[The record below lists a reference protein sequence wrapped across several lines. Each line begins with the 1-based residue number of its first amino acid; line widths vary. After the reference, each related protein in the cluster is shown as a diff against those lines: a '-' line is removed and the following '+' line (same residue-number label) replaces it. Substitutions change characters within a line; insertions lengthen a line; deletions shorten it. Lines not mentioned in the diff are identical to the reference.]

1 MSDPRAPLRRIVV
14 AGDGQLGSLAAL
26 AIKQALPFADVIIIG
41 TPVDN
46 GALADR
52 SPTALPFT
60 NRLHDRLGLQE
71 ESLLLRAGGC
81 HRLVLRYIGWGGQD
95 GSGAVQHGA
104 MPYGLSN
111 DASLKTRF
119 AQEWGGGS
127 RSGTEG
133 QSSSQFAGSVAEILS
148 GRGRFAIL
156 PGETPTP
163 LSVIDYALRWNPA
176 AYRDLII
183 EMASAAGVRHV
194 AGEISDTVPD
204 GHGGLSALTIAGAG
218 TIEADFFVDCTG
230 PSAALL
236 SRTGPVKRDDWREY
250 LPIRQLAFA
259 QPVKP
264 VLSLEDRVS
273 LPKYGWLN
281 ELAGRDAL
289 QLMLALPNGVSDGQI
304 MDMLGQPP
312 AESILLNPGAV
323 CEPWTANVAALGDA
337 SAQFEPLGFLNLD
350 LAHRQ
355 LELLLEMLPGQVID
369 PRERDEYNRRAGLMA
384 AGVRD
389 VLGLHYAAPAAA
401 ERFGPLKQSAHVKRL
416 LDQSSRR
423 GRIPFSEELPFANQ
437 ELSALLAALGMGS
450 GLTPLAL
457 AEGNDAAEQ
466 SRAAFE
472 AKAQAALAAA
482 PPYGEW
488 LGRFLQ
494 SNQPR

>member
-1 MSDPRAPLRRIVV
+1 MSVPRAPLKRIVV

-26 AIKQALPFADVIIIG
+26 AIKQALPFAEVIIIG
-41 TPVDN
+41 TPFDN

-60 NRLHDRLGLQE
+60 NRFHDRLGLQE
-71 ESLLLRAGGC
+71 AVLLLRAGGC

-95 GSGAVQHGA
+95 SAGTLQHGA

-133 QSSSQFAGSVAEILS
+133 QSNAQFAGSVAEVLS

-156 PGETPTP
+156 PAEPPTP
-163 LSVIDYALRWNPA
+163 LREIDYGLRWNPT
-176 AYRDLII
+176 AYRDVII

-194 AGEISDTVPD
+194 SGEISGTVPD
-204 GHGGLSALTIAGAG
+204 GQGGLSALTIDGTGA
-218 TIEADFFVDCTG
+218 IEADFFVDCTG
-230 PSAALL
+230 PSAMLL
-236 SRTGPVKRDDWREY
+236 SGTAPIKRDDWREY

-273 LPKYGWLN
+273 LPQYGWLN

-289 QLMLALPNGVSDGQI
+289 QLMLALPDGVSDQQI
-304 MDMLGQPP
+304 IEMLGQPP
-312 AESILLNPGAV
+312 ADSVSLNPGAV
-323 CEPWTANVAALGDA
+323 REPWVGNVAALGDA
-337 SAQFEPLGFLNLD
+337 TAQFEPLGFLNLD

-369 PRERDEYNRRAGLMA
+369 PRERAEYNRRAGLMA

-389 VLGLHYAAPAAA
+389 VLGLHYAAPAAVK
-401 ERFGPLKQSAHVKRL
+401 RFGARKQSAHLERL

-423 GRIPFSEELPFANQ
+423 GRIPFAEELPFANQ
-437 ELSALLAALGMGS
+437 ELSALLAALGIGG
-450 GLTPLAL
+450 GLTPLAS
-457 AEGNDAAEQ
+457 AEGSGAAHQ
-466 SRAAFE
+466 SRSAFE
-472 AKAQAALAAA
+472 AKAQAALHAA